1 MSNIESL
8 KKILDE
14 VDIDRIEDSVVR
26 PSARDKR
33 GDDEGI
39 RQMEKEK
46 KKKRRSNTRNW
57 SLADSIGENV
67 VEDEH
72 TKQEVNNALYD
83 WRVRISR
90 IYARLEGV
98 NPDVCRIDPMNL
110 DSVYNYKMKPDNKDP
125 MVVNGYY
132 YRVRFL
138 KEYLYHINTH
148 VVQICTNHADMKHDI
163 FTQWDNLLDSL
174 ILISQSTE
182 LFIYEYGKGNT
193 STLMDAF
200 FTMELSRDVSLKKRE
215 RLNKAMHEQFL
226 IIKNG
231 LGSGADKTADY
242 LLLYTVFKLAYAV
255 LVGDGS
261 PKKFEI
267 KSIEGL
273 NINNKVLIDEML
285 SRLGEAIKDNAEE
298 LNPMFDCFIKS
309 NPFIRTS
316 YRDDEC
322 VNLGIY
328 GIVFVLW
335 LSGDKKVLQYGFR
348 IIK

>member
-1 MSNIESL
+1 MSDISNL
-8 KKILDE
+8 KKILDDI
-14 VDIDRIEDSVVR
+14 DIDRIEDSVIPPNIRDGKVDNK
-26 PSARDKR
+26 SMEEMDKAR
-33 GDDEGI
+33 
-39 RQMEKEK
+39 
-46 KKKRRSNTRNW
+46 KKKRKNNLRHW
-57 SLADSIGENV
+57 SLSDSIGENIV
-67 VEDEH
+67 DDTH
-72 TKQEVNNALYD
+72 TKEEVNSTLYD

-90 IYARLEGV
+90 IYARLEGI

-110 DSVYNYKMKPDNKDP
+110 DSVYNYTQKPTNSEP
-125 MVVNGYY
+125 MVIDGHF

-148 VVQICTNHADMKHDI
+148 VVQICTNHADLKHDI

-174 ILISQSTE
+174 VLISQSTE
-182 LFIYEYGKGNT
+182 LFVYEYGKGNT

-200 FTMELSRDVSLKKRE
+200 FTMELSRDISLKKRE
-215 RLNKAMHEQFL
+215 RLNKVMHEQFL

-231 LGSGADKTADY
+231 LSSGTDKTADY

-328 GIVFVLW
+328 GILFVLW
-335 LSGDKKVLQYGFR
+335 VSGNKKILQYGFR